1 MASCTVLL
9 KFDGCLFL
17 RSYAEGRWT
26 MHANSV
32 SGLQTSLFQQKPCE
46 YLKFPSHFIW
56 RSPWTNVGKWM
67 CEEKISEWDQRSIE
81 DFAAAEGEI
90 SCIMMVSQ
98 GWSSTFIL
106 LNPESKDSFNPR
118 RVDFSQMHTLPQK
131 GHQHLHQK
139 VDSWSSFS
147 TEEYLYSCCCS
158 GDLLKARR
166 KQSNSSML

>member
-9 KFDGCLFL
+9 KFDGCLFWG
-17 RSYAEGRWT
+17 A
-26 MHANSV
+26 M
-32 SGLQTSLFQQKPCE
+32 QKGGERCMLTVCQVYRCPCFSKNCE

-56 RSPWTNVGKWM
+56 RSPWTSVGKWM

-139 VDSWSSFS
+139 LDSWSRFS

-166 KQSNSSML
+166 KHSNSSVL